1 MDVAKIL
8 KSAVLFTIAGFCEIG
23 GGYGIWVWLREGKA
37 MFFGIL
43 GMLLLILYGFVP
55 TFQPAHFGRVYAAY
69 GGVFVVMS
77 LLWGWKIDGI
87 APDKFDIVGG
97 LIVLIGVFTI
107 MYSREFLI

>member
-8 KSAVLFTIAGFCEIG
+8 KSAMLFVLAGFFEIG
-23 GGYGIWVWLREGKA
+23 GGYGVWLWLREGKA
-37 MFFGIL
+37 
-43 GMLLLILYGFVP
+43 LLYAIIGALFLILYGFVP

-87 APDKFDIVGG
+87 APDRFDVIGAVIV
-97 LIVLIGVFTI
+97 IAGVFVI
-107 MYSREFLI
+107 MYSREFL